1 VGLSNKSRPTRQ
13 DKATYVPG
21 NVPAAPGV
29 AGTGSALT
37 VKEAAARLGISPSL
51 VYTLCARAKIRHE
64 RHGLGRGVIRI
75 PPEALDEYRRGATVA
90 GTVSAPTPPAARVK
104 LSHIKL

>member
-1 VGLSNKSRPTRQ
+1 MNSGRPTHNST
-13 DKATYVPG
+13 DAGPTEPNTVSAVVP
-21 NVPAAPGV
+21 
-29 AGTGSALT
+29 ALT
-37 VKEAAARLGISPSL
+37 VKEAAARLGVSANL

-75 PPEALDEYRRGATVA
+75 PPEALDEYRKQATVA
-90 GTVSAPTPPAARVK
+90 GTSGAATPPPAPPRVK